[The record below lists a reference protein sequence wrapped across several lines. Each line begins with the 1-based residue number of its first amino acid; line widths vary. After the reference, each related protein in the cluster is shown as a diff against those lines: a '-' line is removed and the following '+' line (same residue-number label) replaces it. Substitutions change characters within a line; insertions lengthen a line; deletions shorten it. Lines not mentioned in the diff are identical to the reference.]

1 MIITRVPLRITLG
14 GGGTDL
20 PSYFEHFG
28 GFVLSAAI
36 SKYIFIAINR
46 TFTPDYVIKYSA
58 LERVER
64 PGDIDHPIIREVLTA
79 HDIGP
84 SIEIVSLADIPSGT
98 GLGSSGAFT
107 VGLLH
112 AVYAFRRDHVSAA
125 DLADEAC
132 AIEIDRLGRP
142 VGKQDQY
149 AAAFGGI
156 TCLEFPPGG
165 QVAVSPLAI
174 SADTMYDLQ
183 EHLLMF
189 FTGYSRDAERVL
201 VEQRTRSEGGDQQMI
216 DNLHYVKELGLR
228 CKGAL
233 EQGDTG
239 AFAAIMHEHWEHKK
253 KRSALMSNRSID
265 RGYELGREAGAMGG
279 KLVGA
284 GAGGF
289 LLFYTRDPRSLRQAM
304 KAEGFSEVRFTFEHD
319 GSTVIAR
326 D

>member
-1 MIITRVPLRITLG
+1 MIITRAPLRITLG

-20 PSYFEHFG
+20 PSYYEEFG

-36 SKYIFIAINR
+36 SKHVFIAINR
-46 TFTPDYVIKYSA
+46 TFTPDYFLKYSA

-64 PGDIDHPIIREVLTA
+64 PEQIEHPIVREVLLA

-84 SIEIVSLADIPSGT
+84 SVEIVSMADIPSGT

-112 AVYAFRRDHVSAA
+112 AVNAFRRDHVTAG
-125 DLADEAC
+125 DLAEEAC
-132 AIEIDRLGRP
+132 AIEIDRLSRP

-149 AAAFGGI
+149 VAAFGGLKR
-156 TCLEFPPGG
+156 LEFKPDG
-165 QVAVSPLAI
+165 QVEVSPLAV
-174 SADTMYDLQ
+174 STDTVHDL
-183 EHLLMF
+183 EDHLLMF
-189 FTGYSRDAERVL
+189 FTGYSRGADRVL
-201 VEQRTRSEGGDQQMI
+201 AEQKTRSESGDAQMI

-228 CKGAL
+228 SKVAL
-233 EQGDTG
+233 EQGDTEG
-239 AFAAIMHEHWEHKK
+239 FAALMHEHWEHKK
-253 KRSALMSNRSID
+253 KRSASMSNSSID
-265 RGYELGREAGAMGG
+265 RWYQLGRDNGALGG

-289 LLFYTRDPRSLRQAM
+289 LLFYAREHRALRQAM
-304 KAEGFSEVRFTFEHD
+304 AAEGLTEVRFGFDHD
-319 GSTVIAR
+319 GSAVIAR

>member
-1 MIITRVPLRITLG
+1 VIITRAPLRITLG

-20 PSYFEHFG
+20 PSYYEDFG

-46 TFTPDYVIKYSA
+46 TFTPDYFLKYSA

-64 PGDIDHPIIREVLTA
+64 PGQIEHPIVREVLLA
-79 HDIGP
+79 HDVGP
-84 SIEIVSLADIPSGT
+84 SVEIVSMADIPSGT

-112 AVYAFRRDHVSAA
+112 AVNAFHREHVTAR
-125 DLADEAC
+125 DLAEEAC
-132 AIEIDRLGRP
+132 AIEIDRLSRP

-149 AAAFGGI
+149 VAAFGGLK
-156 TCLEFPPGG
+156 CFDFKPDA
-165 QVAVSPLAI
+165 QVEVSPLAV
-174 SADTMYDLQ
+174 STDTFYDLE

-189 FTGYSRDAERVL
+189 FTGYSRAADRVL
-201 VEQRTRSEGGDQQMI
+201 AEQKTRSESGDAQMI
-216 DNLHYVKELGLR
+216 DNLHFVKELGLR
-228 CKGAL
+228 SKAAL
-233 EQGDTG
+233 EHGDTEG
-239 AFAAIMHEHWEHKK
+239 FAALMHEHWEHKK
-253 KRSALMSNRSID
+253 KRSTSMSNSCID
-265 RGYELGREAGAMGG
+265 RWYQVGRDHGALGG

-289 LLFYTRDPRSLRQAM
+289 LLFYSRDHRALRQAM
-304 KAEGFSEVRFTFEHD
+304 AAEGLAEVRFGFDHD

>member
-1 MIITRVPLRITLG
+1 MIITRAPLRITLG

-20 PSYFEHFG
+20 PSYYEQFG

-36 SKYIFIAINR
+36 SKYIFIAVNQ
-46 TFTPDYVIKYSA
+46 TFTPDYFLKYSA
-58 LERVER
+58 LERVGHPRQIE
-64 PGDIDHPIIREVLTA
+64 HPIVREVLLA
-79 HDIGP
+79 HDVGP
-84 SIEIVSLADIPSGT
+84 SVEIVSMADIPSGT

-107 VGLLH
+107 VALLH
-112 AVYAFRRDHVSAA
+112 AVYAFHRNHVTAG

-149 AAAFGGI
+149 VAAFGGI
-156 TCLEFPPGG
+156 TCFDFSPGG
-165 QVAVSPLAI
+165 QVGVSRLAM
-174 SADTMYDLQ
+174 SADTMYDLE

-189 FTGYSRDAERVL
+189 FTGYSRDADKVL
-201 VEQRTRSEGGDQQMI
+201 TEQKTRSEGGDPQMI

-228 CKGAL
+228 CKVAL
-233 EQGDTG
+233 EQGDTE
-239 AFAAIMHEHWEHKK
+239 AFAELMHEHWEHKK
-253 KRSALMSNRSID
+253 KRSASMSNGSID
-265 RGYELGREAGAMGG
+265 RWYQAGREAGALGG

-289 LLFYTRDPRSLRQAM
+289 LLFYTRDPRALRQAM
-304 KAEGFSEVRFTFEHD
+304 AAEGLSEVRFTFDHD
-319 GSTVIAR
+319 GSTVVAR

>member
-1 MIITRVPLRITLG
+1 MIITRAPLRITLG

-20 PSYFEHFG
+20 PSYYEQFG

-36 SKYIFIAINR
+36 SKYIFISVNR
-46 TFTPDYVIKYSA
+46 TFTPDYFLKYSA

-64 PGDIDHPIIREVLTA
+64 PDRIEHPIVREVLLA

-84 SIEIVSLADIPSGT
+84 SVEIVSMADIPSGT

-112 AVYAFRRDHVSAA
+112 AVYAFRRDHVTAG

-132 AIEIDRLGRP
+132 AIEIGRLGRA

-149 AAAFGGI
+149 VAAFGGVK
-156 TCLEFPPGG
+156 CFDFKPDG
-165 QVAVSPLAI
+165 QVAVSPLAL
-174 SADTMYDLQ
+174 STDTLHDLE

-189 FTGYSRDAERVL
+189 FTGYSRDADKVL
-201 VEQRTRSEGGDQQMI
+201 AEQKRRSEGGDPQMI
-216 DNLHYVKELGLR
+216 DNLHFVKELGLR
-228 CKGAL
+228 SRAAL
-233 EQGDTG
+233 EQGDTEG
-239 AFAAIMHEHWEHKK
+239 FAALMHVHWEHKK
-253 KRSALMSNRSID
+253 KRSASMSNASID
-265 RGYELGREAGAMGG
+265 RWYHLGRDSGALGG

-289 LLFYTRDPRSLRQAM
+289 LLFYVHDQRALRQAM
-304 KAEGFSEVRFTFEHD
+304 AAERLTEVRFTFDHD
-319 GSTVIAR
+319 GSTVLAR
-326 D
+326 E

>member
-1 MIITRVPLRITLG
+1 VIITRVPLRITLG

-20 PSYFEHFG
+20 PSYYEQFG

-36 SKYIFIAINR
+36 SKYIFIAINQ
-46 TFTPDYVIKYSA
+46 TFTPDYFLKYSA
-58 LERVER
+58 LERVEH
-64 PGDIDHPIIREVLTA
+64 PGDIEHPIVREVLTA

-84 SIEIVSLADIPSGT
+84 SVEIVSMADIPAGT

-125 DLADEAC
+125 NLADEAC
-132 AIEIDRLGRP
+132 AIEIDRLRRP

-149 AAAFGGI
+149 VAAFGGI
-156 TCLEFPPGG
+156 KCLDFSPDGG
-165 QVAVSPLAI
+165 VAVSPLAI
-174 SADTMYDLQ
+174 SADIMYDL
-183 EHLLMF
+183 EENLLMF
-189 FTGYSRDAERVL
+189 FTGYSRGADQVLAE
-201 VEQRTRSEGGDQQMI
+201 QKTRSERGDPRML

-228 CKGAL
+228 CKAAL
-233 EQGDTG
+233 EQGDTEG
-239 AFAAIMHEHWEHKK
+239 FAAIMHEHWEYKK
-253 KRSALMSNRSID
+253 KRSASMSNRDID
-265 RGYELGREAGAMGG
+265 RGYQLGREAGALGG

-289 LLFYTRDPRSLRQAM
+289 LLFYTRDPRALRQAM
-304 KAEGFSEVRFTFEHD
+304 AAEGLAEVRFTFDHD

>member
-1 MIITRVPLRITLG
+1 MIITRAPLRITLG

-20 PSYFEHFG
+20 PSYYEQFG

-36 SKYIFIAINR
+36 SKYIFISINR
-46 TFTPDYVIKYSA
+46 TFTNDYFLKYSA

-64 PGDIDHPIIREVLTA
+64 VDQIEHPIVREVLTA

-84 SIEIVSLADIPSGT
+84 SVELVSMADIPAGT

-112 AVYAFRRDHVSAA
+112 AVYAFLRDHVTAG

-132 AIEIDRLGRP
+132 GIEIDRLRRA

-149 AAAFGGI
+149 VAAFGGVK
-156 TCLEFPPGG
+156 CFDFQPDG
-165 QVAVSPLAI
+165 QVAVTPLAM
-174 SADTMYDLQ
+174 STNTLHDLE

-189 FTGYSRDAERVL
+189 FTGYSRDADMVL
-201 VEQRTRSEGGDQQMI
+201 VEQKARSEGGDMQMI

-228 CKGAL
+228 SKAAL
-233 EQGDTG
+233 EQGDTEG
-239 AFAAIMHEHWEHKK
+239 FAMLMHEHWEHKK
-253 KRSALMSNRSID
+253 KRSTSISNGSID
-265 RGYELGREAGAMGG
+265 RWYQLGRDSGALGG

-289 LLFYTRDPRSLRQAM
+289 LLFYTRDQRALRQAM
-304 KAEGFSEVRFTFEHD
+304 AAEGLTEVRFTFDHD
-319 GSTVIAR
+319 GSTVLAR
-326 D
+326 T

>member
-1 MIITRVPLRITLG
+1 VIITRVPLRITLG

-20 PSYFEHFG
+20 PSYYQRFG

-46 TFTPDYVIKYSA
+46 TFTPDYFLKYSA
-58 LERVER
+58 LERVR
-64 PGDIDHPIIREVLTA
+64 HPGDIEHPIVREVLLA

-84 SIEIVSLADIPSGT
+84 SVEIVSMADIPSGT

-112 AVYAFRRDHVSAA
+112 AVYAFCRDHVTAG
-125 DLADEAC
+125 DLASEAC
-132 AIEIDRLGRP
+132 AIEIDRLRRP

-149 AAAFGGI
+149 AAAFGGVN
-156 TCLEFPPGG
+156 CLGFSADGR
-165 QVAVSPLAI
+165 VTVSPLAL
-174 SADTMYDLQ
+174 SADTWYDLE
-183 EHLLMF
+183 EHLVMF
-189 FTGYSRDAERVL
+189 FTGYSRAADQVL
-201 VEQRTRSEGGDQQMI
+201 AEQRARSEGGDPQMI

-228 CKGAL
+228 SKTAL
-233 EQGDTG
+233 EQGDTQG
-239 AFAAIMHEHWEHKK
+239 FAAIMHEHWEHKK
-253 KRSALMSNRSID
+253 KRSTSMSNRSID
-265 RGYELGREAGAMGG
+265 RGYRLGREAGALGG

-289 LLFYTRDPRSLRQAM
+289 LLFYTRDPWRLRRAM
-304 KAEGFSEVRFTFEHD
+304 AAEGLTEVRFTFDHG

>member
-1 MIITRVPLRITLG
+1 VIITRVPLRITLG

-20 PSYFEHFG
+20 PSYYRQFG

-46 TFTPDYVIKYSA
+46 TFTPDYFLKYSS
-58 LERVER
+58 LERVEY
-64 PGDIDHPIIREVLTA
+64 PGDIEHPIVREVLQA

-84 SIEIVSLADIPSGT
+84 SVEIVSMADIPAGT
-98 GLGSSGAFT
+98 GLGSSGTFT

-112 AVYAFRRDHVSAA
+112 AVYAFRRDHVSAS
-125 DLADEAC
+125 DLASEAC
-132 AIEIDRLGRP
+132 AIEIERLRRP

-149 AAAFGGI
+149 VAAFGGI
-156 TCLEFPPGG
+156 KCLDFSADG

-174 SADTMYDLQ
+174 SADTMYDLE

-189 FTGYSRDAERVL
+189 FTGYSRAADRVL
-201 VEQRTRSEGGDQQMI
+201 AEQRARSEGGDPQMI

-228 CKGAL
+228 SKKAL
-233 EQGDTG
+233 EQGDTEG
-239 AFAAIMHEHWEHKK
+239 FAAVMHEHWEHKK
-253 KRSALMSNRSID
+253 KRSVWMSNTSID
-265 RGYELGREAGAMGG
+265 RGYRLGRQAGALGG

-289 LLFYTRDPRSLRQAM
+289 LLFYAQEPRPLRRAM
-304 KAEGFSEVRFTFEHD
+304 AAEGLTEVRFTFDHD